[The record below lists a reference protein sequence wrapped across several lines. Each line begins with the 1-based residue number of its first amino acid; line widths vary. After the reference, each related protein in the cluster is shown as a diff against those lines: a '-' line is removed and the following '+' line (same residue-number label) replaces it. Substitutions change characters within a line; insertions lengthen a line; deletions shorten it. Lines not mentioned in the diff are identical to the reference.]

1 MLASNILA
9 LCKFCFITS
18 VSTVSILGRD
28 KGYMVK
34 YTPSPESTKDC
45 GQIHVYGT
53 FWQTF
58 LCKLWPIVEPI
69 MQLLATGYCGWDQCK
84 LWPIV
89 EPIMQLHWLVWMGSM
104 AAVAFLL

>member
-9 LCKFCFITS
+9 RCKFCFITS

-34 YTPSPESTKDC
+34 YTPLSESTNDC
-45 GQIHVYGT
+45 EQLHVFGT

-58 LCKLWPIVEPI
+58 LRVFR
-69 MQLLATGYCGWDQCK
+69 
-84 LWPIV
+84 
-89 EPIMQLHWLVWMGSM
+89 LHVPVFFFFSRIQNHL
-104 AAVAFLL
+104 F